1 MTDWNAKHYAQFLD
15 ERTRPAKELLAHI
28 AHHQAHHITDLGCGP
43 ANSTEL
49 LYKNWSNA
57 HIIGVDSSAN
67 MIATAKATLPQVQF
81 IQADFNIWQADIPQD
96 VIFANASLQW
106 SDNQRE
112 LLPRLVANL
121 ADGGVLAIQM
131 PNNLNEPSHRLMREL
146 ADSSAW
152 QGKFS
157 RSTTRP
163 PMLPV
168 GEYYDVLTQAG
179 CTVDAWQTTYYH
191 VLPSVESIAQWFG
204 STALRPYIDALG
216 DDDKLTFY
224 QNYVAELSKA
234 YQVQADGKVLMALPR
249 LFMVAIK
256 R

>member
-15 ERTRPAKELLAHI
+15 ERTRPAKELLALI
-28 AHHQAHHITDLGCGP
+28 AHHKANFITDLGCGP

-49 LYKNWSNA
+49 LYKNWSDA

-81 IQADFNIWQADIPQD
+81 IQADFNTWQADIPQD

-106 SDNQRE
+106 ADNQRE

-121 ADGGVLAIQM
+121 TDGGVLAIQM

-146 ADSSAW
+146 ANSDTW
-152 QGKFS
+152 QGKFKQ
-157 RSTTRP
+157 STTRP
-163 PMLPV
+163 PMLSIH
-168 GEYYDVLTQAG
+168 EYYDILTQAD

-204 STALRPYIDALG
+204 STALRPYMDALG